1 MVRLSDLP
9 PDVAAGLLALP
20 VPENATAPWTPVSDL
35 TRARVAIVTTAG
47 LHRRS
52 DARFAGGSAEYRLL
66 PGDVDPADIVMSH
79 VSINFDRSGFQQDV
93 NIVFPVELLRLLAAS
108 GEIGS
113 VAQWHY
119 SFMGATD
126 PSRMEETG
134 RQVATLLKEDGVTA
148 AILVPV

>member
-1 MVRLSDLP
+1 MVRLADLNE
-9 PDVAAGLLALP
+9 GLAKNLREMPMP
-20 VPENATAPWTPVSDL
+20 VFETAPWTEAMPL
-35 TRARVAIVTTAG
+35 REARVAIISTAG

-52 DARFAGGSAEYRLL
+52 DAVFAPGSSDYRLI
-66 PGDVDPADIVMSH
+66 PGDVDPADLLMSH
-79 VSINFDRSGFQQDV
+79 VSVNFDRSGFQQDV
-93 NIVFPVELLRLLAAS
+93 NVVFPVELLRDLARQ

-113 VAQWHY
+113 VASWHY

-134 RQVATLLKEDGVTA
+134 RQVARLLKEDGVTA